1 MPLRRLILSLALV
14 LPFFGRD
21 AGAQLSF
28 GGTIADITIQG
39 NQRYADE
46 VLIDQM
52 GVNIGDPFEATT
64 LNAAL
69 KALVGSGLVIDV
81 EFARLEDTL
90 LVRVTEPLFVN
101 RIFFQGNTTF
111 KDERLFSFISTQPSD
126 PLSDAKLQ
134 EDVRTILDAYAS
146 RGRYSAEVRPFVSD
160 MGQGRADVI
169 FEVVEGEVSRVSSVT
184 FIGNEAFDDR
194 TLRRIVSTKE
204 YGRLRR
210 LTQAD
215 RFTETAIARDVAA
228 LTAFYFDRGYADFEV
243 TAAQGALAPDQS
255 GFVVTFGVSEGKVY
269 TFGQASIV
277 SEIPGLSAGDLAGTP
292 LVRTGR
298 LYRPNQVEDAQDRL
312 QARAEAR
319 GFGAAEVRVEL
330 IRQPET
336 DVIDLVF
343 SVVTGPA
350 AQVER
355 IDIEGN
361 LRTRDYVIRRE
372 MRLAEGDAFS
382 RNRLQRSRQRIRGL
396 GYFANADVVTTPGSG
411 PGQAIVIVEVEET
424 STGNLDFGGGVSSS
438 GGTSLNLSYNER
450 NFLGRGQRVRV
461 SADLG
466 EDTPTYRLSFNEP
479 WMFGREVSGGFSLF
493 DTSAGDEDSGYT
505 LQETGLTLS
514 SGYKLTERWRQSWS
528 LTSKSSTVSDVTST
542 SPVIVDQE
550 GETARMILGSKFAFN
565 DLDSFFNPTAGVLF
579 DISADLAGGPFGGDV
594 NWRSIDYD
602 LTYFRPLNHRL
613 ILKLSSSGGQIRSS
627 DDDLVPLADR
637 FGTRSDLVRGF
648 APGGIGPRDPETQD
662 AIGATT
668 YYAASAQ
675 LQFPMPG
682 MAGFGVDGRLFYD
695 LGTAFDEGRDYSLDY
710 GSGPTLI
717 NDSDAW
723 RSSIGYGLTW
733 NSPLGPMQFDW
744 GYAQAEQSFDEL
756 EEFSFSLGLG
766 L

>member
-1 MPLRRLILSLALV
+1 MPMRCLIVFLALV
-14 LPFFGRD
+14 LPSLGWN

-28 GGTIADITIQG
+28 GGTISDITMQG

-52 GVNIGDPFEATT
+52 GINIGDPFEPAI
-64 LNAAL
+64 LNDAL

-81 EFARLEDTL
+81 EFARLEDSL

-101 RIFFQGNTTF
+101 RIFFRGNSTF
-111 KDERLFSFISTQPSD
+111 NDGRLFSFINTQPSD
-126 PLSDAKLQ
+126 PLSDATLQ
-134 EDVRTILDAYAS
+134 EDVRTILEAYAS
-146 RGRYSAEVRPFVSD
+146 RGRYNAEVRPFVSD

-169 FEVVEGEVSRVSSVT
+169 FEIIEGEVSRVSSVT
-184 FIGNEAFDDR
+184 FIGNEAFDER

-204 YGRLRR
+204 YNRLRR

-215 RFTETAIARDVAA
+215 RFTETAIARDVEA
-228 LTAFYFDRGYADFEV
+228 LTEFYFDRGYADFEV

-255 GFVVTFGVSEGKVY
+255 GFVVTFGLSEGKVY
-269 TFGQASIV
+269 TFGRASIV
-277 SEIPGLSAGDLAGTP
+277 SEVSGLSAEDLTGAP

-298 LYRPNQVEDAQDRL
+298 LYRPNQVDDAQDRL

-319 GFGAAEVRVEL
+319 GFGAAEVRVDL
-330 IRQPET
+330 IRQLET
-336 DVIDLVF
+336 NVIDLVF
-343 SVVTGPA
+343 SVVEGPA

-355 IDIEGN
+355 IEIEGN

-382 RNRLQRSRQRIRGL
+382 RNRLQRSMQRIRGL
-396 GYFANADVVTTPGSG
+396 GYFTDANVVTTPGSG
-411 PGQAIVIVEVEET
+411 PGQAILIVDVEET

-461 SADLG
+461 SVDLG
-466 EDTPTYRLSFNEP
+466 EDSPTYRLSFNEP
-479 WMFGREVSGGFSLF
+479 WLFGREVSGGVSLF
-493 DTSAGDEDSGYT
+493 DTSAGDEDSGYV

-514 SGYKLTERWRQSWS
+514 GSYKLTERWRQSWS
-528 LTSKSSTVSDVTST
+528 LTSNSSTVSDVTST
-542 SPVIVDQE
+542 SPVIIDQK
-550 GETARMILGSKFAFN
+550 GETERVIIGSRFAYN

-579 DISADLAGGPFGGDV
+579 DISSDLAGGGLGGDV
-594 NWRSIDYD
+594 NWHSIDYD
-602 LTYFRPLNHRL
+602 VTYFRSLNDSLVLR
-613 ILKLSSSGGQIRSS
+613 LSSSGGQIRSS

-648 APGGIGPRDPETQD
+648 APGGIGPRDTETGD

-675 LQFPMPG
+675 LKFPMPG
-682 MAGFGVDGRLFYD
+682 TAGLGVDGRLFYD
-695 LGTAFDEGRDYSLDY
+695 LGAAFDEGSNYTLDY
-710 GSGPTLI
+710 GSGPTAI
-717 NDSDAW
+717 SDSDSV
-723 RSSIGYGLTW
+723 RSSVGYGLTW
-733 NSPLGPMQFDW
+733 NSPLGPIQLDW
-744 GYAQAEQSFDEL
+744 GYAQVSESYDEL
-756 EEFSFSLGLG
+756 EEFSFSFGVGL
-766 L
+766 